1 MRGVLGILVLAAAA
15 LGVLAALPGAEA
27 TTPTLST
34 FVHGG
39 QTFAGTL
46 DTHNDG
52 TWASKL
58 TITFNTPMKAQ
69 TDDATALAGIVVK
82 QGIANSNIVSYDPV
96 TGHAIEFSG
105 NTVIIRYL
113 PAQEDGLRRHQELGS
128 TLWIKSDALA
138 SADTSTNFS
147 GFGRSGT
154 IGSGTDVDNSS
165 EALRWAR
172 DSTTPKVASATL
184 DKDTGVLYIVADE
197 SLAYGQYGAG
207 GTKTATYPTTLNSP
221 GQTANANATKFHLRD
236 GATASTGGIDMS
248 ASNSPSTHRSPV
260 HEIRFTLSPTQLST
274 LIAYTNPHLHI
285 DADAFEGLDS
295 DGDPGTNPNAAIA
308 KQLNYLPRLSA
319 AELTVTTRALSLTF
333 DESVTKNSG
342 TFYIRNSDTGAYDS
356 STDVT
361 GTLAVSG
368 TGGTATLTASDVTRV
383 LGMSTPHLHLNAGA
397 VTDAGGADNLK
408 KVRALTVTHPS
419 PELSAAALAGTTLTL
434 TLDIAVKSGDADVD
448 QSKVRV
454 RDGAGTSGGTAL
466 AGSTVSSTGDS
477 ATVTLTLTSSQVTTV
492 EGYAA
497 PHVYLEAGAVT
508 STNNVAGAAPS
519 LSRALGIQPELESAS
534 VDLNNFTT
542 GSGQNTAYYAG
553 KLTLNFNVDVGVNA
567 SDADTLPKITVRE
580 ADNSPTVTLDTNA
593 SIITSTATVEIG
605 LTPAQKEAV
614 RGMSGNLEVLI
625 GAGAFKSDTGSLA
638 LPAVADG
645 DLSVPAA
652 SVTADTTGP
661 RIASAAINEGTGIVT
676 LDFDELVQA
685 DSADIN
691 LGNLQIYTPGEGNY
705 PLTGSAVTSSG
716 DAAAVTVRMTEPIR
730 QNVIAL
736 SNPQYWFSGG
746 AAIQDL
752 DGNFVPANTI
762 GESEET
768 ADTLKPELSS
778 AALDEG
784 TGVLTLTFGE
794 TVKAGDS
801 DVDQAKI
808 YLVNNAAITGG
819 TSLNGATVSS
829 TGNSAAVTIQ
839 LTETQRQSAI
849 GYASPHVYFD
859 AEAVKDTSDQTIA
872 ASTTQTVTSVADEA
886 DDDKPTLSSA
896 SLNQGAGVWSVTFS
910 ERVSAGSASGTVMYI
925 GTGTTYNSAA
935 DVALTVPSA
944 AASASGTLSASDI
957 QKVLALT
964 GPKVYVVANAVQ
976 DTSNN
981 GIAAANV
988 ALAKAA
994 DTTAPTLSSASLNQ
1008 GTGAW
1013 TVAFSEIVSAG
1024 SAVGTTIYVGT
1035 STTYNSTNDV
1045 ALTVPSTAAS
1055 ASGTLSTS
1063 DIQKVIAMT
1072 GARVYVVANAVQD
1085 TSSNGIAAANVSLA
1099 KAADTTAPTLSSA
1112 SLNQGTGAWTVAF
1125 SEIVSAGS
1133 AVGTTIYVGTSTT
1146 YNSTN
1151 DVALT
1156 VPSTAASAS
1165 GTLSTSDIQKVI
1177 AMTGARVYV
1186 VANAVQDT
1194 SNNGIAAANIS
1205 LAKAADTTAPT
1216 LSSASLNQGT
1226 GAWTVAFSEIV
1237 SAGSAVGTTIYVGTS
1252 TTYNSTNDVALTVPS
1267 TAASASGT
1275 LSTSDIQ
1282 KVIAMTG
1289 ARVYVVANAV
1299 QDTSSNGIAA
1309 ANVSL
1314 AKAADT
1320 TAPTLSSASLNQGTG
1335 AWTVAFSEIVSAGSA
1350 VGTTIYVGTSTTYN
1364 STNDVALTVPSTAA
1378 SASGTL
1384 STSDIQKVIAMT
1396 GARVY
1401 VVANAVQDTS
1411 SNGIAAANVSLAKA
1425 ADTTA
1430 PTLSSASLN
1439 QGTGAWSVTFSE
1451 IVSAGSAVG
1460 TTIYVGTSTTYNS
1473 TNDVALTVPSTA
1485 ASASG
1490 TLSVSDIQKV
1500 IAMTGPKVYVVANA
1514 VQDTSSN
1521 GIAAA
1526 NVALAKAADTTAPTL
1541 SSASI
1546 HEGTGAWTVTFSE
1559 IVSAGSASG
1568 TVMYVGENSTYD
1580 SDTDVALTVPSLAAS
1595 SSGTLGEADRQKV
1608 IAMGTPS
1615 VYVVANAVKDTSD
1628 RQFAATAGVGASITQ
1643 DTTPP
1648 ALDGSAAPDLDE
1660 GTGTLTLTFGE
1671 TVKAGDSDVQ
1681 QNLIYIRDGAGTTG
1695 GVSLSSATVSSTG
1708 NGLVVTLELK
1718 EAERQSAI
1726 GYADPHV
1733 RFAPGAV
1740 KDTSNQDVAAATVRI
1755 DDDTTDTIPPQLLSA
1770 AFDEG
1775 DGTLTLT
1782 FDETVKAGDS
1792 DVGQASMHVRD
1803 GAGQSSGGE
1812 TLTGAAVTSTGN
1824 SARVTVEL
1832 GEEQRQAVIGYANPH
1847 FYFGAGAVQDTSGT
1861 ALGSQISDADISVT
1875 TDSVDPA
1882 LLTGQDTRPEINEG
1896 TGEYTVRFS
1905 ETVSAGTA
1913 SGTSV
1918 YVRDGAGAYDPA
1930 TDVRLAVPS
1939 SAVSVSGTLGEADRQ
1954 RVVAMGTP
1962 TVHAVADAVQ
1972 DTRGNGSGAASSAAA
1987 ITPDT
1992 IKPELSSA
2000 ALDEGTG
2007 ILRLTFGETVKAG
2020 SSDVVRSGIHVAD
2033 GAVIAGGTSLDGATV
2048 SSTGN
2053 GLVVTVQLTEVQ
2065 RQAAIGYTNPYVYL
2079 DAAAVKDTSDQT
2091 VAASTAQ
2098 TAVRVADETDDDKP
2112 TVVSAELDE
2121 AEGRLTVE
2129 FSETVHVT
2137 GVSPEMVSITKSGD
2151 ASMSLALG
2159 ENQRF
2164 DLVLSDGATKS
2175 VRFIMTEQQRV
2186 SVSALAPQTV
2196 VLSAGAV
2203 NDTSDNDLDAETLI
2217 TPGKLTVVQDSTP
2230 PSVSSVSMILDAS
2243 SPSASVRF
2251 TESVRNLDTAQLSV
2265 AETSPRTG
2273 SQALSQSAALHNG
2286 DRLAVIPLT
2295 EAERTAIS
2303 GFSGTLRLAGAS
2315 GAWSDAAGN
2324 STPGDSEDIDMRRI
2338 GQDTHAPALSSAAVN
2353 LSGLTM
2359 SMTFGETVD
2368 VSEFQPA
2375 RITVTSSNNKSGTLL
2390 SSVTSTE
2397 DGNTV
2402 VLGLS
2407 GSEALRISRAS
2418 QLSAPAGTVKV
2429 SFESGAWK
2437 DLAGNPNAGGQLA
2450 GVPVSGSSSE
2460 TVRLVYSVLNVE
2472 GRPSLDLYFDGQ
2484 VDLSA
2489 FDASKI
2495 DVKDGSGANKMDMS
2509 GSPLP
2514 ESTNNFSPS
2523 GAIPSSAA
2531 SKVVL
2536 PLSLAQKKTAN
2547 GYSSATLDADQGAW
2561 TSVHGVGS
2569 AALSAVS
2576 VDGIE
2581 KDGAGPLLASVH
2593 MAYGAGSQP
2602 GKRFLLTF
2610 EEPVDASTFTKVHHG
2625 ALFLDTLLLKAN
2637 LFQYNEPV
2645 RDNNNAIVNYT
2656 TQAAA
2661 DAVRPGDSDCETR
2674 RYDANMT
2681 TIFRRFCATTLEEGH
2696 VGSLQI
2702 NNLYSGAPSPSSGF
2716 ARTMTIGIYN
2726 NFVQEMTRDLLD
2738 PATLGG
2744 NTYDLRPGST
2754 SLPLRLWVPSN
2765 TVSDVAGNPT
2775 SPTRAFTVQSSST
2788 DAMPVSAS
2796 LDLSA
2801 PSLTLTFDRNLSS
2814 LDPSKIYVGGP
2825 ASTSATALDGG
2836 TALSGSVTGPSVV
2849 ASSAS
2854 STAVISLS
2862 AAELSALTNMVT
2874 TDGYPRLLHSDAGA
2888 WSVAGIASPNFLRM
2902 MPVPVSAGAAA
2913 GALPSAPSLTSASLD
2928 LSSEPSALSLAFD
2941 RAVDVSEF
2949 RTYQLHV
2956 SADAAISDD
2965 DASLFLP
2972 TSTAADGTA
2981 VSVPLTGAQKEAVQA
2996 MSGSPVLLY
3005 EAGTWQDA
3013 QGNRLASGGSQALSI
3028 TPDASRPSLSRSELD
3043 RGAGLLSLTFSEKV
3057 GLGGGSA
3064 LLVASAGQSSQ
3075 TYTVPQGASSV
3086 AEPGAQHST
3095 RIDALLTEAQRSA
3108 MNAFLAAPGSSVSLS
3123 LEAGYVSD
3131 VTGNPLAAVS
3141 GASLD
3146 TDTPDTQV
3154 PLLLS
3159 ATVSTAD
3166 KMLTLVFDETV
3177 DASSLDLTKFAFSN
3191 IGETS
3196 QLYLDDSGTL
3206 DDAALAA
3213 GQQDSP
3219 TLVVELTDA
3228 QADFAASQRVPH
3240 IDVDSGAYQDTA
3252 GNALASNAHDLDLL
3266 VQQDTVPPALQSASL
3281 EAHSGVLTLVFDDAI
3296 DAAPS
3301 YNVDLAAVYLSR
3313 PGQADERSLSG
3324 ASLATSTDTDTLSVR
3339 LDENSRRQAI
3349 DWAGQG
3355 GVEVDVSAGA
3365 FSDIFRNRIG
3375 SQPDTAVAYSA
3386 DATPP
3391 ELVSASLD
3399 GVTGRLVMTFSEA
3412 VRSPDLAKIL
3422 ISSDTGTGLAGGTVD
3437 TAGPGA
3443 AVIATLS
3450 EPARQDIVKKTG
3462 ALDIELQGGAV
3473 ADYAGVPVGAR
3484 AKNLASPLL
3493 AFSPDAS
3500 APALELAVLN
3510 LGSAELVLTFSEPV
3524 WRADLS
3530 KITVGGH
3537 AMAGA
3542 SVGRPALDSETVT
3555 ISDIPE
3561 ATVSALVQLSGLSLD
3576 LDSGA
3581 VYDSS
3586 NNPVAAAQGL
3596 ALRTSAD
3603 STAPVPLSAG
3613 FVEESGVLTVSF
3625 DESVRNPD
3633 ASMISMSASLQGAQ
3647 ASASGSDVTVTLTE
3661 QQRLREVA
3669 AIGGSASVRVS
3680 MQAGAVLNLSAIS
3693 VEASSID
3700 AAVEKD
3706 STPPSLVSRSL
3717 DLNDG
3722 TLVLRFSETVLVSRL
3737 SGISAGGQS
3746 LGSANLSGDRTSELT
3761 MSLPE
3766 SARQALI
3773 GQSSPSVSVE
3783 AGAVSDASGNAPQ
3796 LGGALSVAPDT
3807 TAPEVLRVGVN
3818 LNTGLVR
3825 IVLDEWVQSSGIDA
3839 SLMAVRGGGAQ
3850 VTLGGSA
3857 SASQDTVR
3865 LQLSAEDLATVA
3877 SVQTSTLDF
3886 VIAGGAGIAD
3896 TAGNALADTTQILR
3910 IDDPVPP
3917 QLVSARITGPSSI
3930 LVEFSEDLMDSSIS
3944 TSAFRVGQ
3952 LAITSAVEASG
3963 GTVLLTVQDLP
3974 EGQPQQVTAL
3984 AGGVRDNSD
3993 NALASDRTVNAP
4005 WRPALIDIV
4014 SLEMYSDGPNPQ
4026 LAGIGDTVRLVFS
4039 TSTDVSAISG
4049 AEVTL
4054 SGRTTEV
4061 SVTESGFTAA
4071 YTVSAGDSEG
4081 PVSLAAVV
4089 RNEAGSAL
4097 ALSGADLRGEPVRI
4111 DTSPPELETAMFAG
4125 SRSVLLV
4132 FSEPVLTT
4140 SNDYDLSVDGSPV
4153 TAGAANSGLQVIM
4166 LVWAGSVTAMSGTS
4180 TGTLQVS
4187 ASLTDVAGNAFE
4199 PAAVQV
4205 SGAQTEIS
4213 LRPLQAADAPG
4224 SAPAAQTGS
4233 GRAPVTPVPVSEE
4246 VRSVSFE
4253 PVGGPAVPAID
4264 LSQLPDLSAQQAQ
4277 QLCQEAGRQ
4286 LSAGCS
4292 ANTAL
4297 VGPLTVSVG
4306 GLVER
4311 VEFAAGT
4318 RVAGLPPNEQLRVY
4332 AAAEERAGI
4341 ALSGYDRSDDALGYR
4356 VEDSRTVELGSPQD
4370 NVLFSE
4376 PVRAVFD
4383 PLALY
4388 RGTLVYSIDADG
4400 RVLTVPECRDVSDSD
4415 SAKAFIEGS
4424 DARACVDYG
4433 SSSVWTMHFTVFG
4446 VAEPVRGGS
4455 ECDDCTPPTLGYDAH
4470 GARLVSG
4477 GFAYNGLVSDVEY
4490 FFTPYPLIESE
4501 VGRQNNITLKIYENE
4516 GPGNIERVSVAFG
4529 LRSGEVI
4536 SESKAVI
4543 NYDVSFDGTGS
4554 LSVIDP
4560 ENAIDLETLS
4570 AEHRTA
4576 ECSAGSELQCLSVS
4590 INHSFRAPLEFDIV
4604 GTDVW
4609 DTQRNSWQNYFN
4621 HGIRVTGESLNPV
4634 PGVRVNGGELLL
4646 HPLAEGSNNVD
4657 VMAGED
4663 GALYRLAPDGLYKP
4677 LRNISSLFHEIDES
4691 MYTYDGI
4698 PMQGYDRSDPQFQS
4712 VLEEQLALARA
4723 VLEQMNLGRQGWQ
4736 EGFEEAEQS
4745 VHTAIDRMEAL
4756 RADLQA
4762 ERERAE
4768 RLFLERY
4775 GPTDRPE

>member
-1 MRGVLGILVLAAAA
+1 M
-15 LGVLAALPGAEA
+15 
-27 TTPTLST
+27 
-34 FVHGG
+34 
-39 QTFAGTL
+39 
-46 DTHNDG
+46 
-52 TWASKL
+52 
-58 TITFNTPMKAQ
+58 
-69 TDDATALAGIVVK
+69 
-82 QGIANSNIVSYDPV
+82 
-96 TGHAIEFSG
+96 
-105 NTVIIRYL
+105 
-113 PAQEDGLRRHQELGS
+113 
-128 TLWIKSDALA
+128 
-138 SADTSTNFS
+138 
-147 GFGRSGT
+147 
-154 IGSGTDVDNSS
+154 
-165 EALRWAR
+165 
-172 DSTTPKVASATL
+172 
-184 DKDTGVLYIVADE
+184 
-197 SLAYGQYGAG
+197 
-207 GTKTATYPTTLNSP
+207 
-221 GQTANANATKFHLRD
+221 
-236 GATASTGGIDMS
+236 
-248 ASNSPSTHRSPV
+248 
-260 HEIRFTLSPTQLST
+260 
-274 LIAYTNPHLHI
+274 
-285 DADAFEGLDS
+285 
-295 DGDPGTNPNAAIA
+295 
-308 KQLNYLPRLSA
+308 
-319 AELTVTTRALSLTF
+319 
-333 DESVTKNSG
+333 
-342 TFYIRNSDTGAYDS
+342 
-356 STDVT
+356 
-361 GTLAVSG
+361 
-368 TGGTATLTASDVTRV
+368 
-383 LGMSTPHLHLNAGA
+383 
-397 VTDAGGADNLK
+397 
-408 KVRALTVTHPS
+408 
-419 PELSAAALAGTTLTL
+419 
-434 TLDIAVKSGDADVD
+434 
-448 QSKVRV
+448 
-454 RDGAGTSGGTAL
+454 
-466 AGSTVSSTGDS
+466 
-477 ATVTLTLTSSQVTTV
+477 
-492 EGYAA
+492 
-497 PHVYLEAGAVT
+497 
-508 STNNVAGAAPS
+508 
-519 LSRALGIQPELESAS
+519 
-534 VDLNNFTT
+534 
-542 GSGQNTAYYAG
+542 
-553 KLTLNFNVDVGVNA
+553 
-567 SDADTLPKITVRE
+567 
-580 ADNSPTVTLDTNA
+580 
-593 SIITSTATVEIG
+593 
-605 LTPAQKEAV
+605 
-614 RGMSGNLEVLI
+614 
-625 GAGAFKSDTGSLA
+625 
-638 LPAVADG
+638 
-645 DLSVPAA
+645 
-652 SVTADTTGP
+652 
-661 RIASAAINEGTGIVT
+661 
-676 LDFDELVQA
+676 
-685 DSADIN
+685 
-691 LGNLQIYTPGEGNY
+691 
-705 PLTGSAVTSSG
+705 
-716 DAAAVTVRMTEPIR
+716 
-730 QNVIAL
+730 
-736 SNPQYWFSGG
+736 
-746 AAIQDL
+746 
-752 DGNFVPANTI
+752 
-762 GESEET
+762 
-768 ADTLKPELSS
+768 
-778 AALDEG
+778 
-784 TGVLTLTFGE
+784 
-794 TVKAGDS
+794 
-801 DVDQAKI
+801 
-808 YLVNNAAITGG
+808 
-819 TSLNGATVSS
+819 
-829 TGNSAAVTIQ
+829 
-839 LTETQRQSAI
+839 
-849 GYASPHVYFD
+849 
-859 AEAVKDTSDQTIA
+859 
-872 ASTTQTVTSVADEA
+872 
-886 DDDKPTLSSA
+886 
-896 SLNQGAGVWSVTFS
+896 
-910 ERVSAGSASGTVMYI
+910 
-925 GTGTTYNSAA
+925 
-935 DVALTVPSA
+935 
-944 AASASGTLSASDI
+944 
-957 QKVLALT
+957 T

-988 ALAKAA
+988 SLAKAA

-1013 TVAFSEIVSAG
+1013 TVTFSEIVSAG

-1072 GARVYVVANAVQD
+1072 GPKVYVVANAVQD
-1085 TSSNGIAAANVSLA
+1085 TSNNGIAAANVSLAKAADTTAPTLSSASLNQGTGAWSVTFSEIVSAGSAVGTTIYVGTSTTYNSTNDVALTVPSTAASASGTLSTSDIQKVIAMTGPKVYVVANAVQDTSNNGIAAANVSLA

-1177 AMTGARVYV
+1177 AMTGP
-1186 VANAVQDT
+1186 
-1194 SNNGIAAANIS
+1194 
-1205 LAKAADTTAPT
+1205 K
-1216 LSSASLNQGT
+1216 
-1226 GAWTVAFSEIV
+1226 
-1237 SAGSAVGTTIYVGTS
+1237 
-1252 TTYNSTNDVALTVPS
+1252 
-1267 TAASASGT
+1267 
-1275 LSTSDIQ
+1275 
-1282 KVIAMTG
+1282 
-1289 ARVYVVANAV
+1289 
-1299 QDTSSNGIAA
+1299 
-1309 ANVSL
+1309 
-1314 AKAADT
+1314 
-1320 TAPTLSSASLNQGTG
+1320 
-1335 AWTVAFSEIVSAGSA
+1335 
-1350 VGTTIYVGTSTTYN
+1350 
-1364 STNDVALTVPSTAA
+1364 
-1378 SASGTL
+1378 
-1384 STSDIQKVIAMT
+1384 
-1396 GARVY
+1396 VY

-1490 TLSVSDIQKV
+1490 TLSTSDIQKV

-1526 NVALAKAADTTAPTL
+1526 NVSLAKAADNTAPTL

-1568 TVMYVGENSTYD
+1568 TVMYVGESSTYD

-1648 ALDGSAAPDLDE
+1648 ALDSNTVPDLDE

-1671 TVKAGDSDVQ
+1671 TVKAGDGDVQ
-1681 QNLIYIRDGAGTTG
+1681 QNLIYIRDGPGTTG

-1718 EAERQSAI
+1718 EPERQSAI
-1726 GYADPHV
+1726 GYADPRV
-1733 RFAPGAV
+1733 RFAAGAV
-1740 KDTSNQDVAAATVRI
+1740 KDTSDQPVAAVTVPI

-1775 DGTLTLT
+1775 TGILTLT
-1782 FDETVKAGDS
+1782 FGETVKAGDA

-1803 GAGQSSGGE
+1803 GAGQSSGG
-1812 TLTGAAVTSTGN
+1812 TQLTDAEVTSTGN
-1824 SARVTVEL
+1824 SVRVTVEL
-1832 GEEQRQAVIGYANPH
+1832 GEEQRQAVIGYGNPH
-1847 FYFGAGAVQDTSGT
+1847 FYFGAGAVQDTSGI
-1861 ALGSQISDADISVT
+1861 ALGSQISDADIAVT

-1882 LLTGQDTRPEINEG
+1882 LLTGQTTRPEINEG

-1992 IKPELSSA
+1992 LKPELSSA

-2007 ILRLTFGETVKAG
+2007 VLRLTFGETVKAG
-2020 SSDVVRSGIHVAD
+2020 SSDVVQSGIHVAD

-2065 RQAAIGYTNPYVYL
+2065 RQAAIGYTNPHVYL

-2098 TAVRVADETDDDKP
+2098 TAVRVADEADDDKP

-2137 GVSPEMVSITKSGD
+2137 GVSPEMVSVTKSGD

-2217 TPGKLTVVQDSTP
+2217 TPGKLTVVQDATP

-2273 SQALSQSAALHNG
+2273 SQALSRSAALHNG

-2303 GFSGTLRLAGAS
+2303 GFSGTLRLVGAS

-2407 GSEALRISRAS
+2407 GSEALSISRAS

-2495 DVKDGSGANKMDMS
+2495 DVKDGNGANKMDMS

-2602 GKRFLLTF
+2602 GKRLLLTF
-2610 EEPVDASTFTKVHHG
+2610 EEPVDAATFTKVHHA
-2625 ALFLDTLLLKAN
+2625 ALFLDSLLLKTN

-2645 RDNNNAIVNYT
+2645 RDNGAIVNYA

-2681 TIFRRFCATTLEEGH
+2681 TIFRRFCVETLPEGH
-2696 VGSLQI
+2696 LGSLQL
-2702 NNLYSGAPSPSSGF
+2702 NNSFSGAPSPSSGF
-2716 ARTMTIGIYN
+2716 TRTITIGVYN
-2726 NFVQEMTRDLLD
+2726 NFVQEMIRDLFD

-2744 NTYDLRPGST
+2744 NTYDLRPGAT

-2801 PSLTLTFDRNLSS
+2801 PSLTLTFDRKLSS

-2874 TDGYPRLLHSDAGA
+2874 ADGYPRLIHSDAGA

-2902 MPVPVSAGAAA
+2902 MPVPVSAAAMA
-2913 GALPSAPSLTSASLD
+2913 SAPSLASASLD
-2928 LSSEPSALSLAFD
+2928 LSSEPAALSLAFD

-2956 SADAAISDD
+2956 SADAAVSDD

-3028 TPDASRPSLSRSELD
+3028 TPDALRPSLSRSELD

-3131 VTGNPLAAVS
+3131 VTGNSLAAVS

-3177 DASSLDLTKFAFSN
+3177 DAGSLDLTKFAFSN

-3240 IDVDSGAYQDTA
+3240 LDIDSGAYQDTA

-3266 VQQDTVPPALQSASL
+3266 VQQDTVPPVLQSASL

-3324 ASLATSTDTDTLSVR
+3324 ASLVTSTDTDTLSVR

-3375 SQPDTAVAYSA
+3375 SQPDTAMAYSA

-3450 EPARQDIVKKTG
+3450 ERARQDIVKKTG

-3706 STPPSLVSRSL
+3706 STPPSLVSQSL

-3722 TLVLRFSETVLVSRL
+3722 ALVLRFSETVLVSRL

-3825 IVLDEWVQSSGIDA
+3825 IVLDEWIQSSGIDA

-3963 GTVLLTVQDLP
+3963 GAVLLTVQDLP
-3974 EGQPQQVTAL
+3974 EGEPQQVTAL

-3993 NALASDRTVNAP
+3993 NALASDQTVNAP

-4089 RNEAGSAL
+4089 RNEAGSLL
-4097 ALSGADLRGEPVRI
+4097 ALSAADLRGEPVRI

-4166 LVWAGSVTAMSGTS
+4166 LVWAGSVSAESGTS

-4199 PAAVQV
+4199 PRTVQV

-4253 PVGGPAVPAID
+4253 PAGGPAVPAID
-4264 LSQLPDLSAQQAQ
+4264 LSQLPDLDPSAAQ
-4277 QLCQEAGRQ
+4277 QLCAEAGRQ
-4286 LSAGCS
+4286 LSAGCA

-4356 VEDSRTVELGSPQD
+4356 VEDSRAVELGSPQD

-4376 PVRAVFD
+4376 PVRVVFD

-4400 RVLTVPECRDVSDSD
+4400 RVLTVPECRDVSDSE

-4424 DARACVDYG
+4424 DARACVDYDG
-4433 SSSVWTMHFTVFG
+4433 SSVWTMHFTVFG

-4455 ECDDCTPPTLGYDAH
+4455 ECDDCTPPTLGYDAY

-4477 GFAYNGLVSDVEY
+4477 GFSYNGLVSDVEY

-4501 VGRQNNITLKIYENE
+4501 VGRQNNITLKMYENE
-4516 GPGNIERVSVAFG
+4516 GPGNVERVSVAFG

-4536 SESKAVI
+4536 SESRAVI

-4554 LSVIDP
+4554 LSAIDP

-4570 AEHRTA
+4570 AEHRTV

-4646 HPLAEGSNNVD
+4646 RPLVEGSNNVD

-4691 MYTYDGI
+4691 MYTYDGV

-4756 RADLQA
+4756 RADILA

-4775 GPTDRPE
+4775 GTTNRPE